1 MTPTSPA
8 TARNFGLAAVFDD
21 TEALRLALEDMYIAG
36 VPAPALTVLGQ
47 DGAVP
52 PGATRAPES
61 PVELA
66 AELEPLPRETLI
78 GGMLGAYAGLWGS
91 LLLLAVPG
99 VGQAVAAGGAAA
111 LLAHAGASAAAGL
124 GLGGMLGVILHGDHT
139 DRHRRLYQ
147 AAIERGGW
155 VLVVHGTEAE
165 HEVAAKVLARQRPS
179 HVDHFLN

>member
-1 MTPTSPA
+1 MTATPT
-8 TARNFGLAAVFDD
+8 TTDRNFGLAAVFED
-21 TEALRLALEDMYIAG
+21 TATLRAALDALHAVG
-36 VPAPALTVLGQ
+36 VPAPVLSVLGKDHAGI
-47 DGAVP
+47 DGVEPA
-52 PGATRAPES
+52 AES

-66 AELEPLPRETLI
+66 EELEPTAREGLI
-78 GGMLGAYAGLWGS
+78 GGVLGAYAGLWGS

-111 LLAHAGASAAAGL
+111 LLAHTATTAAAGL
-124 GLGGMLGVILHGDHT
+124 GLGGMLGVVLHGDHT
-139 DRHRRLYQ
+139 DHHRRLYQ

-165 HEVAAKVLARQRPS
+165 YELCAKVLKGQRPS